1 VQHEE
6 GNVSSGRR
14 APSGRALAHGA
25 ASSSSRASRLGTFAA
40 ALVLAG
46 AAALARQAFAQEP
59 GVEASE
65 AVGSD
70 LAPSGTV
77 AERSAADLTPRE
89 RVDRAKELAAGVER
103 SAQSIQRQLQAAR
116 KDRDVVRVLCLN
128 DKLNQ
133 VGVAQR
139 SAQDRMAALDAAAER
154 EDMDRSR
161 HEYTVLE
168 VLADRVRVLVGESN
182 QCIGEETGYIGEAEV
197 SVSIDP
203 NLPDGDTGFNQ
214 GAYSLPPPPN
224 ISSPI
229 E

>member
-6 GNVSSGRR
+6 VKVSAGRQG
-14 APSGRALAHGA
+14 PSDRALAHDD
-25 ASSSSRASRLGTFAA
+25 ASSGSRASRLG
-40 ALVLAG
+40 ALVAVVVFAG
-46 AAALARQAFAQEP
+46 AAVLASQAFAQEP
-59 GVEASE
+59 DVEASE
-65 AVGSD
+65 AAGSD

-77 AERSAADLTPRE
+77 AERSAAELTPRE
-89 RVDRAKELAAGVER
+89 RVDRAKELVAGIER
-103 SAQSIQRQLQAAR
+103 SAQSIQRQLQTAR

-133 VGVAQR
+133 VDVAQR
-139 SAQDRMAALDAAAER
+139 SAQDRMAALDAAAQR